1 MCLSTRA
8 GRAVVRRIESATSR
22 QQQPYQ
28 PLSSFSTSAPRQL
41 RSKATPTQHSNVQPL
56 YTLAIGSRTPSRST
70 TTTRIPSVQATR
82 SFHSSQPCHEK
93 PPKQK
98 LAHNNEPIPT
108 EAPRTDFSQMDMLGQ
123 TPVPS
128 TSIDVCSHDGF
139 QFNSGAIISNGDGA
153 LLVGGEAFAWRP
165 WTTTNKPLVNAKGQF
180 ELTRESLGILEVI
193 WPRPDL
199 LIIGMGKDIRP
210 LSPETRKMIGE
221 LGMRVDVLDTRNAAS
236 LFNLLATERGVDD
249 VAAVLVPLGWKA

>member
-1 MCLSTRA
+1 MMRLSTRA

-28 PLSSFSTSAPRQL
+28 PLSSFSTFAPRQL
-41 RSKATPTQHSNVQPL
+41 RSSKATPTQHSNVQPL

-70 TTTRIPSVQATR
+70 TTTTR
-82 SFHSSQPCHEK
+82 AIHTSQPSQEK
-93 PPKQK
+93 SPKQK

-108 EAPRTDFSQMDMLGQ
+108 EAPKTDFSQMDMLGQ

-139 QFNSGAIISNGDGA
+139 QFNSGAIIYNGDGA
-153 LLVGGEAFAWRP
+153 LLVGGEAFSWRP
-165 WTTTNKPLVNAKGQF
+165 WTTTDKPLVNAKGQF

-249 VAAVLVPLGWKA
+249 VAAVLVPLGWKP